1 MRDYLII
8 AIVLASLPIGLFQPF
23 YELLAYA
30 WISYMY
36 PHELAWSFAQ
46 TFPVAKL
53 SALAVMGGLLF
64 TPAGNIA
71 AVRQRDNITM
81 LFLWCSLTIPST
93 FAFYPACCC
102 NEWP

>member
-23 YELLAYA
+23 YGLLAYA

-53 SALAVMGGLLF
+53 SALSVMGGLLF

-71 AVRQRDNITM
+71 AVRQRENKSM
-81 LFLWCSLTIPST
+81 LFLGCTLPKSS
-93 FAFYPACCC
+93 AVSSYPGQPRAK
-102 NEWP
+102 